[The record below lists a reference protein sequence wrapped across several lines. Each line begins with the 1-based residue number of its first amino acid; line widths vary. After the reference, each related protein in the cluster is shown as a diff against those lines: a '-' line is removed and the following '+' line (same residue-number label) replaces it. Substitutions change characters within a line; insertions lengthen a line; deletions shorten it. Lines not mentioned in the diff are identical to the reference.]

1 LNDRTDTGGGQAC
14 GRADRTAR
22 SHEAANFILHYAAN
36 SAFDANDRLQ
46 AERYHSGVDRERMIL
61 DAAAAVFYEKGFHGA
76 GVDELGKRA
85 GLTGPTLYRYFS
97 SKEEILA
104 ALFNEAMDELVSA
117 TAMVHEDPR
126 ADLARLIRHHVEFAV
141 SQRQLVNVY
150 QREDR
155 SLTGSWKRHFN
166 HRRKQYVSRWEAILA
181 RCVPGAAPDEVA
193 ALTQS
198 ILGLIF
204 SIAYWPPQTAGV
216 AGLPDLIVGFTLQG
230 LPAAHLVRPLKTS
243 D

>member
-1 LNDRTDTGGGQAC
+1 VISGHDDNDRSQP
-14 GRADRTAR
+14 
-22 SHEAANFILHYAAN
+22 
-36 SAFDANDRLQ
+36 
-46 AERYHSGVDRERMIL
+46 ERYHFEVDRERMIL
-61 DAAAAVFYEKGFHGA
+61 DAAAAVFYEKGFHGV

-97 SKEEILA
+97 SKDEILA

-117 TAMVHEDPR
+117 TAMVHDEPM
-126 ADLARLIRHHVEFAV
+126 ADLARLIRHHVGYAV

-155 SLTGSWKRHFN
+155 SLTDPWRRHFN
-166 HRRKQYVSRWEAILA
+166 HRRKQYVARWEAIVA
-181 RCVPGAAPDEVA
+181 RCVPGAAPAEVA

-204 SIAYWPPQTAGV
+204 SIAYWPPQTAEV
-216 AGLPDLIVGFTLQG
+216 TGLAELIVAFTSRG
-230 LPAAHLVRPLKTS
+230 LSGIRA
-243 D
+243 

>member
-1 LNDRTDTGGGQAC
+1 LALTIVRNWSVIIT
-14 GRADRTAR
+14 
-22 SHEAANFILHYAAN
+22 E
-36 SAFDANDRLQ
+36 
-46 AERYHSGVDRERMIL
+46 VDRERMIL
-61 DAAAAVFYEKGFHGA
+61 DAAAAVFYEKGFHGV

-85 GLTGPTLYRYFS
+85 GMSGPTLYRYFS

-117 TAMVHEDPR
+117 TAMVHDDPM
-126 ADLARLIRHHVEFAV
+126 ADLARLIRHHVGYTLA
-141 SQRQLVNVY
+141 QRQLVNVY

-155 SLTGSWKRHFN
+155 SLTGPWKRHFN
-166 HRRKQYVSRWEAILA
+166 HRRKQYVTRWEAIVA
-181 RCVPGAAPDEVA
+181 RCAPEAGPDEVA

-204 SIAYWPPQTAGV
+204 SIADWPPQTARV
-216 AGLPDLIVGFTLQG
+216 AGLADLLVEFTTRG
-230 LPAAHLVRPLKTS
+230 LSSVTLVRPLKTS

>member
-1 LNDRTDTGGGQAC
+1 MLLTNV
-14 GRADRTAR
+14 RAP
-22 SHEAANFILHYAAN
+22 
-36 SAFDANDRLQ
+36 
-46 AERYHSGVDRERMIL
+46 ERYHSDVDRERVIL
-61 DAAAAVFYEKGFHGA
+61 DAAAAAFYEKGFHGV

-97 SKEEILA
+97 SKDEILA

-117 TAMVHEDPR
+117 TALVHDDPMT
-126 ADLARLIRHHVEFAV
+126 DLARVIRHHVGYAV

-155 SLTGSWKRHFN
+155 SLTGSWRRHFN
-166 HRRKQYVSRWEAILA
+166 HRRKQYVIRWEAIVA
-181 RCVPGAAPDEVA
+181 RCAPGAQPGEVA

-204 SIAYWPPQTAGV
+204 SIAYWPPQTAGLD
-216 AGLPDLIVGFTLQG
+216 GLADLIVAFTRQG
-230 LPAAHLVRPLKTS
+230 LSGIWA
-243 D
+243 

>member
-1 LNDRTDTGGGQAC
+1 VEENVRSHTPLIISPKYEAILGDDDNDRSQP
-14 GRADRTAR
+14 
-22 SHEAANFILHYAAN
+22 
-36 SAFDANDRLQ
+36 
-46 AERYHSGVDRERMIL
+46 ERYHSEVDRERMIL

-97 SKEEILA
+97 SKDEILA

-117 TAMVHEDPR
+117 TAMVHDEPM
-126 ADLARLIRHHVEFAV
+126 ADLARLIRHHVGYAV

-155 SLTGSWKRHFN
+155 SLTDPWRRHFN
-166 HRRKQYVSRWEAILA
+166 HRRKQYVARWEAIVA
-181 RCVPGAAPDEVA
+181 RCVPGAAPADVA

-204 SIAYWPPQTAGV
+204 AIAYWPPQTAEV
-216 AGLPDLIVGFTLQG
+216 TGLGELIVAFTSRG
-230 LPAAHLVRPLKTS
+230 LSGIRA
-243 D
+243 

>member
-1 LNDRTDTGGGQAC
+1 
-14 GRADRTAR
+14 
-22 SHEAANFILHYAAN
+22 
-36 SAFDANDRLQ
+36 
-46 AERYHSGVDRERMIL
+46 MIL
-61 DAAAAVFYEKGFHGA
+61 DAAAAVFYEKGFHGV

-85 GLTGPTLYRYFS
+85 GLSGPTLYRYFS

-117 TAMVHEDPR
+117 TAVAGEDPM
-126 ADLARLIRHHVEFAV
+126 ADLARLIRHHVGYAV

-166 HRRKQYVSRWEAILA
+166 HRRKQYVTRWETIVA
-181 RCVPGAAPDEVA
+181 RCVPAAAPAEVA

-204 SIAYWPPQTAGV
+204 SIAYWPPQTAGID
-216 AGLPDLIVGFTLQG
+216 GLGDLIVGFAVHG
-230 LPAAHLVRPLKTS
+230 LPQALWS
-243 D
+243 DR

>member
-1 LNDRTDTGGGQAC
+1 
-14 GRADRTAR
+14 
-22 SHEAANFILHYAAN
+22 
-36 SAFDANDRLQ
+36 
-46 AERYHSGVDRERMIL
+46 MIL
-61 DAAAAVFYEKGFHGA
+61 DTAAAVFYEKGFHGV

-85 GLTGPTLYRYFS
+85 GLSGPTLYRYFS
-97 SKEEILA
+97 SKDEILA

-117 TAMVHEDPR
+117 TAMVHDDPV
-126 ADLARLIRHHVEFAV
+126 ADLARLIRHHVGYAV

-155 SLTGSWKRHFN
+155 SLTGPWKRHFN
-166 HRRKQYVSRWEAILA
+166 HRRKQYVTRWEAIVA
-181 RCVPGAAPDEVA
+181 RCVPEAAPDQVS

-204 SIAYWPPQTAGV
+204 SIAYWPPQAAGV
-216 AGLPDLIVGFTLQG
+216 SGLAELIVGFTTQG
-230 LPAAHLVRPLKTS
+230 LSGLGPAGLVRPLKTS